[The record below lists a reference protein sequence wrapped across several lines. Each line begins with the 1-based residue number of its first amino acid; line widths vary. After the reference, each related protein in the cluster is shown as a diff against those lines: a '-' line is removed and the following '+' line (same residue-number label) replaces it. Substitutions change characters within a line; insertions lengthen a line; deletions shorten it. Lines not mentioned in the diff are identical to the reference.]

1 MAVDLRSDT
10 VTRPTEGM
18 RRAMYEAE
26 VGDHIY
32 GEDPTV
38 NRLQADIA
46 ALLEKE
52 DALFVPSGIMA
63 NQLALLV
70 HTHPGAEIILE
81 RKSHIYNHEG
91 GATAFLAGVQTC
103 PLDGDRGMLTVD
115 AVERALRG
123 GYYGEPTSRLLCLE
137 NTHNHAG
144 GRVLPQ
150 ETILAVANLARSRG
164 LAIHLDGAR
173 LWNAAAASGRSL
185 AELAAPFDTVS
196 VCLSKGLGAPVGSL
210 LAGPA
215 DLIKKALR
223 WRNSIGGGMRQAGI
237 LAAAGLY
244 ALAHHRDRLVDDHR
258 RAVVL
263 AQALSALPGF
273 EIDPSCVETNIVL
286 FRVRDHPVPEVLQAL
301 RAADI
306 WMAPFGPGLI
316 RAVVHLD
323 VSDADIA
330 RTVETLYHL
339 FSRRAA

>member
-1 MAVDLRSDT
+1 MPVDLRSDT

-26 VGDHIY
+26 VGDNIY

-38 NRLQADIA
+38 NRLQADVA
-46 ALLEKE
+46 ALLGKE

-70 HTHPGAEIILE
+70 HTRPGDEIIVE
-81 RKSHIYNHEG
+81 RKCHIFNHEG
-91 GATAFLAGVQTC
+91 GAPGFLNGVQTC
-103 PLDGDRGMLTVD
+103 PMDGDRGLLTPEH
-115 AVERALRG
+115 VEQAIRKG
-123 GYYGEPTSRLLCLE
+123 FYNEPTSRLLCLE

-150 ETILAVANLARSRG
+150 ESVAAAADLARRNG
-164 LAIHLDGAR
+164 LSVHLDGAR
-173 LWNAAAASGRSL
+173 LWNAAAATGRPI
-185 AELAAPFDTVS
+185 AALAAPFDTVS

-223 WRNSIGGGMRQAGI
+223 FRNSIGGGMRQSGI

-244 ALAHHRDRLVDDHR
+244 ALAHHRDRLADDHR
-258 RAVVL
+258 RARIL
-263 AQALSALPGF
+263 AEALSQCADF
-273 EIDPSCVETNIVL
+273 RIDPADVDTNIVL
-286 FRVRDHPVPEVLQAL
+286 FRVDRRPVADVLNAL
-301 RAADI
+301 RAHDI
-306 WMAPFGPGLI
+306 WMSPFGPGLI

-323 VSDADIA
+323 ISEADIQQ
-330 RTVETLYHL
+330 TVTTLNRL
-339 FSRRAA
+339 FGS